1 MRCNGTLTLALSG
14 AFLIA
19 CATPRSGSQ
28 ETGDAN
34 RDTTTLVM
42 LDRGAC
48 HGTCPIY
55 AVRLSANGQIRFVG
69 TRFVKTSGIDSSHVS
84 SAAVRALNTAFA
96 ERRFAGI
103 PAAIEYGTTSCG
115 AYVADLPTVELTA
128 RGSNGEHR
136 VRYDQGCRDHPRMLD
151 TLADMVD
158 SVSGSA
164 RWTLVPRP

>member
-1 MRCNGTLTLALSG
+1 MRRDRTITLAMSG
-14 AFLIA
+14 MLLLA
-19 CATPRSGSQ
+19 CATPRAGSQ
-28 ETGDAN
+28 ENGDAS

-55 AVRLSANGQIRFVG
+55 AVRLAANGQVRFVG
-69 TRFVKTSGIDSSHVS
+69 TRFVKTAGIDSSHVPA
-84 SAAVRALNTAFA
+84 AAVSALNSAFA
-96 ERRFAGI
+96 ERRFASV
-103 PAAIEYGTTSCG
+103 PTAIQYGTTSCG

-128 RGSNGEHR
+128 RGSTGEHR

-164 RWTLVPRP
+164 RWTLSPRQ